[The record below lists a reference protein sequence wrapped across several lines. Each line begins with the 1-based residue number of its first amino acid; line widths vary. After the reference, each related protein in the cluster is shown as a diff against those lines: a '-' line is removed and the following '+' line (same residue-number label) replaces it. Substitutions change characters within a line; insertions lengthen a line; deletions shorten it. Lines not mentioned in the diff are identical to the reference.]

1 MDVFLFKL
9 KDNNNENVDLVK
21 SYLSKFQGPLK
32 FKFDNAYIIEDENLY
47 KKNEGATLNWGELF
61 FICNE
66 YRQKNKINKNSF
78 VIFLTKFDNQLSWFS
93 AFDHSKNIFIEITH
107 WGYYA
112 KIAEYYPITYQIIE
126 NIVSYLMKIDCY
138 NIDWEIVHF
147 RPIGCTNDFCSDK
160 KEVIL
165 KIQNANICANC
176 INILIKYKI
185 DKNLIQQVLDIF
197 ESIRNDI
204 IYKKRKIILNEK
216 NKKYPS
222 YNVLINPRY
231 QIKIKELNIEI
242 KMYPA
247 LKILYLLFL
256 KLEKNIGIKIK
267 RKNTIILSDCKALL
281 LDFYTK
287 ICPHKNIKELEIMI
301 DKLVHPNGEYFNQTR
316 SKINKTI
323 LETLDK
329 DIATHFIISGDKL
342 TPYSVKIPKKNI
354 HFKTK

>member
-1 MDVFLFKL
+1 MDVFIFKL

-21 SYLSKFQGPLK
+21 SYLASFKGPLK
-32 FKFDNAYIIEDENLY
+32 FKFDNEYIIEDKNLH

-78 VIFLTKFDNQLSWFS
+78 VIFLTKFYNQLSWFS
-93 AFDHSKNIFIEITH
+93 AFDHSNNIFIETTH
-107 WGYYA
+107 LEYYA
-112 KIAEYYPITYQIIE
+112 KTAAYYPITYQITE
-126 NIVSYLMKIDCY
+126 NIVSYLMKIDSY
-138 NIDWEIVHF
+138 NIDWKIVHF
-147 RPIGCTNDFCSDK
+147 RPIGCINDFCADK
-160 KEVIL
+160 KELIL
-165 KIQNANICANC
+165 KIQNANICTNC
-176 INILIKYKI
+176 INILLKYKI

-204 IYKKRKIILNEK
+204 IYKNRKVMLNEK
-216 NKKYPS
+216 IKKYPS
-222 YNVLINPRY
+222 YNVLINPSF

-256 KLEKNIGIKIK
+256 KHEKSIGIKIK

-281 LDFYTK
+281 LDFYIK
-287 ICPHKNIKELEIMI
+287 ISPHKDIKELEITI

-316 SKINKTI
+316 SKINNI
-323 LETLDK
+323 LLEILGEDK
-329 DIATHFIISGDKL
+329 ATDFLISGDKKN
-342 TPYSVKIPKKNI
+342 PYSVKMPKKNI